1 MARSKIEPCKNRDA
15 KIENLKR
22 ASGKKIAA
30 KTGSYSSKKIE
41 AKIGRGLNNGR
52 DGRGQNAIV
61 SQRGLTIVAPERA
74 KLV

>member
-1 MARSKIEPCKNRDA
+1 
-15 KIENLKR
+15 
-22 ASGKKIAA
+22 
-30 KTGSYSSKKIE
+30 
-41 AKIGRGLNNGR
+41 LNNGR